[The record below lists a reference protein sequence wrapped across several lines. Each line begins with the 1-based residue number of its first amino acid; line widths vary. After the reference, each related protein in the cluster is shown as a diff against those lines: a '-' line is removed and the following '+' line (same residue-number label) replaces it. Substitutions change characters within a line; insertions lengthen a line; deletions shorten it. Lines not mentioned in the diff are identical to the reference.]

1 MLGGSVLERSPQLR
15 VQETA
20 SLPEGMDDLVL
31 QHASETDEDF
41 LMYTSTFC
49 PYCVAAK
56 RLFASKG
63 LTYREINFDRE
74 RGMQAQVVRE
84 TGHRTVPVILDL
96 RGEQPMFIGGF
107 DETSRYLA

>member
-1 MLGGSVLERSPQLR
+1 
-15 VQETA
+15 
-20 SLPEGMDDLVL
+20 MDDLVL

-63 LTYREINFDRE
+63 
-74 RGMQAQVVRE
+74 
-84 TGHRTVPVILDL
+84 
-96 RGEQPMFIGGF
+96 
-107 DETSRYLA
+107 

>member
-1 MLGGSVLERSPQLR
+1 
-15 VQETA
+15 
-20 SLPEGMDDLVL
+20 MDELVL
-31 QHASETDEDF
+31 QHASETEEEF

-56 RLFASKG
+56 RLFKSKG
-63 LTYREINFDRE
+63 LSFREINFDQH
-74 RGMQAQVVRE
+74 RGMQGQIVRE

-107 DETSRYLA
+107 DETNRYLA

>member
-1 MLGGSVLERSPQLR
+1 
-15 VQETA
+15 
-20 SLPEGMDDLVL
+20 MDGLVL

-41 LMYTSTFC
+41 LMYSSTFC

-63 LTYREINFDRE
+63 LTYREINFDRQ

-84 TGHRTVPVILDL
+84 TGHRLDL

-107 DETSRYLA
+107 DETNRYLA

>member
-1 MLGGSVLERSPQLR
+1 
-15 VQETA
+15 
-20 SLPEGMDDLVL
+20 MDDLVL

-63 LTYREINFDRE
+63 LLQEITSTANAACKRRWSGKPATGRSRSSSISE
-74 RGMQAQVVRE
+74 ASNPCSSVV
-84 TGHRTVPVILDL
+84 
-96 RGEQPMFIGGF
+96 
-107 DETSRYLA
+107 

>member
-1 MLGGSVLERSPQLR
+1 MTE
-15 VQETA
+15 
-20 SLPEGMDDLVL
+20 LVL
-31 QHASETDEDF
+31 QHAGETSEDF

-63 LTYREINFDRE
+63 LSYREINFDQHRE
-74 RGMQAQVVRE
+74 MQQTIVKE